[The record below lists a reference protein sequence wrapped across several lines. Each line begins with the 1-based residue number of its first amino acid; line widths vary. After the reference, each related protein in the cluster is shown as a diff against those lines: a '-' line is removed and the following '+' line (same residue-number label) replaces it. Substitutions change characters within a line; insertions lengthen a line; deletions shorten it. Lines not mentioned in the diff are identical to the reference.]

1 MKSRYSKVTLSED
14 TKKKAES
21 LRTIKETLA
30 KTKRDP
36 KLFEM
41 AKLEAKTFLRAISM
55 QELEVICSY
64 LGIKPNDISSNDIM
78 EEDYEEQVR
87 D

>member
-1 MKSRYSKVTLSED
+1 MKSRYSKVVLSDD

-21 LRTIKETLA
+21 LQSIRETL
-30 KTKRDP
+30 KRTRSNP
-36 KLFEM
+36 QLFEM
-41 AKLEAKTFLRAISM
+41 AKLEAKTFLRAISY

-64 LGIKPNDISSNDIM
+64 LNIEPNDIT
-78 EEDYEEQVR
+78 EGEYEEQIR